1 MCPAPAAIAMAL
13 FGSRLCE
20 LPFSRDIE
28 PRLFWVSGW
37 ESPLSSRESLR
48 SSGVESSEAESSEV
62 VLSELPPQLA
72 AKRARGISRQRA
84 RI

>member
-1 MCPAPAAIAMAL
+1 MCQVPAAIAMAL
-13 FGSRLCE
+13 FGSWLCE
-20 LPFSRDIE
+20 LPFSRDTE

-48 SSGVESSEAESSEV
+48 SSEAESSRVESSEV

-72 AKRARGISRQRA
+72 ASRARGISRQRA